1 MTFREATEAD
11 LPAIVALLAD
21 DILGGAREHP
31 GDPAYLSGFQA
42 MQARAGRILL
52 ALDNQEIVAC
62 LQLDILPGISQRGMI
77 RAQVEGVRV
86 ASTRRGAGIGAAL
99 LQQAITQARQAGA
112 TSMQLTTNQART
124 EAQRFYKHLG
134 FIHSHAGM
142 KLDLSLTAAKDG
154 QA

>member
-1 MTFREATEAD
+1 MIFRDATEAD
-11 LPAIVALLAD
+11 LPAIVALLSD

-31 GDPAYLSGFQA
+31 GDPAYITGFQA
-42 MQARAGRILL
+42 MRARAGRILL
-52 ALDNQEIVAC
+52 ALDGQEIVAC
-62 LQLDILPGISQRGMI
+62 LQLDILPGVSQRGMI

-99 LQQAITQARQAGA
+99 MQQAITQARQAGA

-134 FIHSHAGM
+134 FTHSHAGL
-142 KLDLSLTAAKDG
+142 KLDLAHQRKSR